1 MSTINTDK
9 RIIKSKK
16 ALKEA
21 MITLMQKKDFKE
33 ITVKDLV
40 FSADVNRGTFYKHYQ
55 FKEDILNEIIDDVI
69 NDLIESYR
77 EPYKDMETFEISKLT
92 SNGIKVFEHVHK
104 YSNFYSLIVQSN
116 ILTGFQRKICDVLK
130 NLSLQDLIVH
140 NSNNLINREL
150 VASYHSHAIF
160 GMIIEWINDGFKY
173 SPSYMAEQLLAIIT
187 SNAANSIYKSNNKEK
202 S

>member
-40 FSADVNRGTFYKHYQ
+40 VSADVNRGTFYKHYQ

-92 SNGIKVFEHVHK
+92 SNGIKVFEHVYK

-140 NSNNLINREL
+140 NPNNLINREL
-150 VASYHSHAIF
+150 VASYHSYAIF

-187 SNAANSIYKSNNKEK
+187 NNATNSIYKSNNKEK